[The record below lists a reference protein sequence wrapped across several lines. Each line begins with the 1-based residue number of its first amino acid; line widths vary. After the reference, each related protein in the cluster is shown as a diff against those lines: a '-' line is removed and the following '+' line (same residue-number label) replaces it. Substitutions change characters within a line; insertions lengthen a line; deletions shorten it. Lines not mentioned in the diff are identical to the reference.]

1 MASWDNDDSG
11 PFSGTAPWDLSDDDF
26 GIPETV
32 PSESVDDAAAGNG
45 AAAAAAV
52 ADSSD
57 VKKKTSRFKRNS
69 KKSVVNASETVRI
82 DRKKSNVIFRNII
95 LVVSALLMA
104 FGAYRIIV
112 PEKQLTADEITA
124 AAASGMGVTSFPAAS
139 ATTFVTNFSSVFFT
153 YSDDRQT
160 SLARYGLQSTS
171 FNPPEAT
178 TIQSGPFIG
187 DIDYQSQTTAALTV
201 SAKTSTLGWVYFS
214 VPIYYDSESN
224 SFLVLG
230 DPTAVPA
237 PTTAQGSPE
246 LDKDALGSDLGS
258 DMATS
263 VTPTVETFFK
273 AFGESDKNA
282 LQAVTISGTS
292 EARVFDG
299 FAGQYEF
306 VSADDIRV
314 RQKPTMP
321 STNFWVT
328 VNVTWRIATASGS
341 DISGNTI
348 VSAYQLRMSQDA
360 AGKFYV
366 VDIQP
371 ATYTVKSFESSS
383 STSTVDTGTQ
393 SGM

>member
-32 PSESVDDAAAGNG
+32 PSESVDDDD
-45 AAAAAAV
+45 
-52 ADSSD
+52 ADATDSVD
-57 VKKKTSRFKRNS
+57 VKKTSDDKKTSRFQRNS
-69 KKSVVNASETVRI
+69 KKSVVNTSETVRI

-95 LVVSALLMA
+95 LVVSALLMV

-124 AAASGMGVTSFPAAS
+124 AAASGLGVTSFPAAS

-153 YSDDRQT
+153 YSDNRQT

-171 FNPPEAT
+171 FNPPSST

-187 DIDYQSQTTAALTV
+187 DIDYQSQTTAAFTV

-246 LDKDALGSDLGS
+246 LDTDALGSDLGS

-306 VSADDIRV
+306 VSADDIKV

-321 STNFWVT
+321 PTNFWVT

-348 VSAYQLRMSQDA
+348 VSAYQLRMSRDA

-383 STSTVDTGTQ
+383 SKSSVDTGTQ
-393 SGM
+393 SGK